1 MFVFIR
7 KRKKKF
13 PPCFLFSNKI
23 VLENISLNTSVEK
36 VSKKSNNTFKIM
48 SPRMWTRLNF
58 ESVKHN
64 H

>member
-13 PPCFLFSNKI
+13 PPFFFSNKI
-23 VLENISLNTSVEK
+23 VLENISSNTSVEK

-48 SPRMWTRLNF
+48 SSRMWTRLNF